1 MTVREWECVPEA
13 GRKPTKAEYQAAEYA
28 AEAGLKI
35 ETQVRIVGSSSDW
48 TCYGAIGWIEA
59 AKLHASN
66 CGLSSGSLVDVR
78 DGNDPTRPMA
88 QFEMIRREVYEV
100 ANPRQ
105 GAE

>member
-1 MTVREWECVPEA
+1 M
-13 GRKPTKAEYQAAEYA
+13 
-28 AEAGLKI
+28 
-35 ETQVRIVGSSSDW
+35 
-48 TCYGAIGWIEA
+48 GWIEA

-78 DGNDPTRPMA
+78 DANDPTRLTA
-88 QFEMIRREVYEV
+88 TFEMIRREVYEV